1 MTTPFNRTLR
11 SATAIGLF
19 TVVAPGG
26 PALANDA
33 GWDLLKSIGLEEI
46 VTESSYEVRKSFPDR
61 LENPVEGFSLTGF
74 VVPLWNEGEIKDFI
88 LVSDM
93 GFCPFC
99 GDPEHGTAVQVE
111 LDIPQSE
118 LEEGMR
124 ITVQGVLEPVLDPET
139 MQTVRLVRAAVVG

>member
-1 MTTPFNRTLR
+1 MR

-19 TVVAPGG
+19 AMAAPAGQ
-26 PALANDA
+26 AMANDT

-46 VTESSYEVRKSFPDR
+46 VTETSYEVRKSFPES
-61 LENPVEGFSLTGF
+61 LEGPVEGFSLTGF
-74 VVPLWNEGEIKDFI
+74 VIPLWNDGEIKDFI

-111 LDIPQSE
+111 LDMPMSE

-139 MQTVRLVRAAVVG
+139 MQSVRLVRAAVVS

>member
-1 MTTPFNRTLR
+1 MTLVSKKLR

-19 TVVAPGG
+19 AAAAP
-26 PALANDA
+26 ASQAIANDA

-46 VTESSYEVRKSFPDR
+46 VTETSYEVRKSFPES
-61 LENPVEGFSLTGF
+61 LEAPVEGFSLTGF
-74 VVPLWNEGEIKDFI
+74 VVPLWNDGAIKDFI

-111 LDIPQSE
+111 LDIPMSE

-139 MQTVRLVRAAVVG
+139 MQSVRLVQAAVVS